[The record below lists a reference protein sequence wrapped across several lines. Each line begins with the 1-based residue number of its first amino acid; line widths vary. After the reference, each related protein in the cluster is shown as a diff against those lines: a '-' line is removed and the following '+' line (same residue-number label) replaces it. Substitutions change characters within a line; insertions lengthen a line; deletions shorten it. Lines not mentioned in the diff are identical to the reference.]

1 MDTRLVSLLIR
12 RRRRRRLCGRLDSVG
27 SSRTHPMGGPCCPWC
42 VVVLDQ
48 GQRERGK
55 DMYLFDVTQRLKQT
69 ITRRPSRAVLFFCPM
84 RDGMTGVR
92 QNTEMNPSVLDRIR
106 KESDSFHNFCYYYKK
121 KKKTSLDIPRND
133 DFSQCPIWI
142 SRPKHIFNYPRLL
155 LSFLFSFGLS
165 LLVCPLFFICAMASK
180 ENVLFFSIG
189 PYLYPDKYK

>member
-1 MDTRLVSLLIR
+1 MR
-12 RRRRRRLCGRLDSVG
+12 CCF
-27 SSRTHPMGGPCCPWC
+27 GP
-42 VVVLDQ
+42 
-48 GQRERGK
+48 GAERERGK

-92 QNTEMNPSVLDRIR
+92 QNTEMSPSVLDRKR
-106 KESDSFHNFCYYYKK
+106 KESDSCYYYYKK